1 MKVRASGFRL
11 DFFSRAGPVGHATYR
26 NLSLVAGACSVG
38 HRQAVHVSPW
48 APAGVPPL
56 QDLRHLEEALPTL
69 ASACRTLGSGYSAD
83 MLLQLT

>member
-1 MKVRASGFRL
+1 MDSDLTFSHEQDQSGTPPTEIQVF
-11 DFFSRAGPVGHATYR
+11 
-26 NLSLVAGACSVG
+26 VAGACSVR

-48 APAGVPPL
+48 APAGVPPH

-69 ASACRTLGSGYSAD
+69 ASACRTLGSRFSAD